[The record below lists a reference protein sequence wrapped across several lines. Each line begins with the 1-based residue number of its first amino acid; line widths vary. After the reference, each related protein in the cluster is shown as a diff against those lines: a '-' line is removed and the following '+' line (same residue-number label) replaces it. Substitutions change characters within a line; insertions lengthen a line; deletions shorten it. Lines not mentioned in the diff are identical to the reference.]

1 MKKREIIYVISLVC
15 IIIGSL
21 FTVIQQPIRVGVDDI
36 WGRIVVGKKLRETES
51 SRNEEN
57 MQTANR
63 KVIKRY
69 ESNGNEISEN
79 KIKENEIS
87 KNNISKNEI
96 NGNEIGENEIGEN
109 EIGENEILRNEKAKD
124 AEHKTRVIDPG
135 KKLVALTFDDG
146 PSEYTKRILRTL
158 KQYDSVATFF
168 VVGNRVELFEDVLKE
183 ELEIG
188 CEIGNHTYEHKVL
201 TELNAEQIW
210 LQIYRTNEAVKKVT
224 GEYPTLMRPPCGYDN
239 GSTNC
244 IIAMPLIL
252 WSVDTKDWQTQNC
265 YCSVQ
270 TVLENVK
277 DGDIILMH
285 DMYEASAEAVE
296 TIVPSLIAE
305 GYQLVTVSEL
315 AEYRGMILQEG
326 EEYSSFK
333 KE

>member
-21 FTVIQQPIRVGVDDI
+21 LTVIQQPIRVGVDDI
-36 WGRIVVGKKLRETES
+36 WGRIVVGKKLRET
-51 SRNEEN
+51 
-57 MQTANR
+57 
-63 KVIKRY
+63 KLC
-69 ESNGNEISEN
+69 GNE
-79 KIKENEIS
+79 IKENEI
-87 KNNISKNEI
+87 NKNEI
-96 NGNEIGENEIGEN
+96 NEDED
-109 EIGENEILRNEKAKD
+109 RD
-124 AEHKTRVIDPG
+124 AEHKARVIDPG

-183 ELEIG
+183 EVEIG

-224 GEYPTLMRPPCGYDN
+224 GEYPTLMRPPCGFDN

-326 EEYSSFK
+326 EEYSSFT
-333 KE
+333 E

>member
-1 MKKREIIYVISLVC
+1 MGTK
-15 IIIGSL
+15 
-21 FTVIQQPIRVGVDDI
+21 
-36 WGRIVVGKKLRETES
+36 S

-57 MQTANR
+57 EQTANR
-63 KVIKRY
+63 QVAR
-69 ESNGNEISEN
+69 
-79 KIKENEIS
+79 
-87 KNNISKNEI
+87 
-96 NGNEIGENEIGEN
+96 
-109 EIGENEILRNEKAKD
+109 L
-124 AEHKTRVIDPG
+124 IDPS

-146 PSEYTKRILRTL
+146 PSEYTRRILRTL

-224 GEYPTLMRPPCGYDN
+224 GEYPTLMRPPCGFDN

-296 TIVPSLIAE
+296 MIVPSLIAE

-315 AEYRGMILQEG
+315 AEYRGMMLQEG
-326 EEYSSFK
+326 EEYSSFT
-333 KE
+333 E